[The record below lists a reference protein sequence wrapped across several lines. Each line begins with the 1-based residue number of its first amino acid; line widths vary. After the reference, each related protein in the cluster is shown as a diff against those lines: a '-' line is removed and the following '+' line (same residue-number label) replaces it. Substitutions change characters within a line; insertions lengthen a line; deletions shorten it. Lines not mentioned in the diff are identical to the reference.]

1 MTAYDIVRKPII
13 TEKTELLRSEYN
25 KYTFEVDKRANKI
38 EIGKAVETIFNVK
51 VKSVNV
57 LNVKPTTKRHGAKLY
72 QTPLKKKAVVEVAN
86 GDKIAY
92 YEGV

>member
-1 MTAYDIVRKPII
+1 MTVYDIIRKPII
-13 TEKTELLRSEYN
+13 TEKTEILRREYN
-25 KYTFEVDKRANKI
+25 KYTFEVDKKANKI
-38 EIGKAVETIFNVK
+38 EIGKAVEAIFNVK

-57 LNVKPTTKRHGAKLY
+57 LNIKPTTKRHGMKLY
-72 QTPLKKKAVVEVAN
+72 QTPLKRKAVVEVAE